1 MKSLLLLAF
10 LLSLAVGDK
19 VLRVTIPNE
28 KELYKLKKLTLDKV
42 DVWTRDG
49 VLMVGENDMRVS
61 PLLENLL
68 TTFGFQSE
76 VLIEDLEAL
85 LKLDKQ
91 NQDSP
96 LTQDVTDSAFFDN
109 YRRYDDI
116 VGYTKSLK
124 TQYPSITWWVDSIGT
139 SVEGR
144 PIPALHI
151 NATTGTGVT
160 KKIYWQAG
168 QHAREWIS
176 IPTLLWV
183 TTSLLENYGKDTT
196 VNRLLA
202 TFEIV
207 IVPICNPDGYEYS
220 WTRDRMWRK
229 NRKNNGN
236 GIYGVDLNRNWDSHW
251 GGGGS
256 SSNPSS
262 DTYHGLSPFSEPE
275 SAALGKYI
283 NSLRNIWGAIDFH
296 SYSQLVLRPYGWTT
310 ANCPDEVALRE
321 LGSGISY
328 EIRQVYQRNYVSQ
341 KSIDLYITTGT
352 ASDWFYETKANTPA
366 IWASYTIELR
376 DTGTYGFLLPADQ
389 IRPTGQEIYRS
400 MLYYMAIVRDNHP
413 LVVNNE

>member
-1 MKSLLLLAF
+1 LLLLAF
-10 LLSLAVGDK
+10 LLSLPVGDK
-19 VLRVTIPNE
+19 VLRVTIPTE
-28 KELYKLKKLTLDKV
+28 EDLHQIKKLTQDKV
-42 DVWTRDG
+42 DVWSRDG
-49 VLMVGENDMRVS
+49 ILMVGENDMVVS
-61 PLLENLL
+61 PLLEKIFAS
-68 TTFGFQSE
+68 FGIQSE
-76 VLIEDLEAL
+76 VLIGDLEAL
-85 LKLDKQ
+85 LDLDEQ
-91 NQDSP
+91 NQALS
-96 LTQDVTDSAFFDN
+96 LTQNVKDSAFFDN

-116 VGYTKSLK
+116 VGYTKSLNA
-124 TQYPSITWWVDSIGT
+124 QYPSITWWVESIGE

-151 NATTGTGVT
+151 NATSGSDSGPT

-176 IPTLLWV
+176 PPTLLWV
-183 TTSLLENYGKDTT
+183 VTSLLENYGRDQT
-196 VNRLLA
+196 VNRLLE

-207 IVPICNPDGYEYS
+207 IVPMCNPDGYEYS